1 MAGQWHEQSDN
12 QFQWVFAFKRNSSTI
27 WRTDGFVSGKFHREN
42 SSWIGKLKWGN
53 GEVSKDVLL
62 MSTSDCAAI
71 RTNQSW
77 WFMRR

>member
-12 QFQWVFAFKRNSSTI
+12 QFRWVFAFKRNSSTI
-27 WRTDGFVSGKFHREN
+27 WRTDGFVEISSREQL
-42 SSWIGKLKWGN
+42 WIGKLKGGN

-62 MSTSDCAAI
+62 MPTSDCAAI